1 MKCFLFHYFSGQGF
15 DTPPGLVV
23 MLLGTQNRH
32 QTSIHT

>member
-23 MLLGTQNRH
+23 MPHGTQSRH
-32 QTSIHT
+32 QTSNRT